1 LKQEDTKLTDID
13 REVLKTPTLKT
24 FSSCQE
30 EKHKMCSGSD
40 VKIVLGVFK
49 NDTLKQYLSR
59 EDKSFLSSDKRVELS
74 SGTLVYMMNI
84 EKRELI
90 GVAEISSWEDGSLC
104 RERHLLDVD
113 PYTGRG
119 AKYNRYEISVKKV
132 VILRKAMKCEE
143 LASLLDIDSKKPNN
157 IVKGFHG
164 FTSAFYNPKEDPENH
179 RRVIREFT
187 GILLAWL
194 HSEPVV
200 VRP

>member
-24 FSSCQE
+24 FSSFQE
-30 EKHKMCSGSD
+30 KKRKMCSGSD

-84 EKRELI
+84 ETRELI

-113 PYTGRG
+113 PYTGIG
-119 AKYNRYEISVKKV
+119 AKYNRYEIAVKKV

-143 LASLLDIDSKKPNN
+143 LRSPQFLHAQVQRAMAATHVGAISDPTIAATAVNMRKLDKAQCINGSFGPAA
-157 IVKGFHG
+157 V
-164 FTSAFYNPKEDPENH
+164 S
-179 RRVIREFT
+179 
-187 GILLAWL
+187 
-194 HSEPVV
+194 
-200 VRP
+200 